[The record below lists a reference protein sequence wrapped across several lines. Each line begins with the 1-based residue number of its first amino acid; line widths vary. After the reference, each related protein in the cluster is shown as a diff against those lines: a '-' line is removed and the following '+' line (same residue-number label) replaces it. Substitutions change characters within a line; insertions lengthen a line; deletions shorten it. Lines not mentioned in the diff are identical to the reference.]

1 MKKIF
6 TIANREFRAIVGTK
20 AFLISLSIMPILMFG
35 GIIAMQ
41 LLQERGSIEEKKLV
55 VIDHSKQLYDF
66 LQSSAEANNAF
77 VDGQAQKAEEE
88 AKSAADANT
97 DPKADANADAKDKAE
112 STKPTSSPRR
122 GPPTSSKGT
131 RFVLQSINPDEAN
144 EAKMLELSDQVRSQ
158 KITGILEIPADVTS
172 SGAVKLYSEDSGI
185 STMNFWLTD
194 RINDRVKKLRFES
207 MGLDPVQVQQA
218 TQPVALRNLGL
229 VQVKSDG
236 TVQAAEEKDSM
247 AGILLPLFV
256 MMLMFMVI
264 FMASQ
269 PMLESVLEEKSL
281 RIAEVLLGS
290 VNPWQLMW
298 GKLLGCVAGSLT
310 IVAFYV
316 VGAYI
321 FAVQKGY
328 SDMIPL
334 HLIPWFIVFQILG
347 VMFYA
352 SIFLAVGASVSQLKE
367 AQSML
372 LPAWIL
378 LMSPMF
384 VWFMLVQ
391 EPNGSLAVGFSLF
404 PPATPTTMVL
414 RMATGST
421 VPTWQLLLGVVLL
434 VAATAG
440 CVWLAGRIF
449 RVGIL
454 WQGKTPKLTE
464 LVRWAFTA

>member
-77 VDGQAQKAEEE
+77 VDGQAQKAQEE
-88 AKSAADANT
+88 ARAEAAADANT
-97 DPKADANADAKDKAE
+97 DSKADAKDKAAPA
-112 STKPTSSPRR
+112 KPTSSPRR

-131 RFVLQSINPDEAN
+131 KFLLQSINPEEAN
-144 EAKMLELSDQVRSQ
+144 EAKLLELSDQVRSQ
-158 KITGILEIPADVTS
+158 KITGFLEIPADVTS

-185 STMNFWLTD
+185 STMNFWLTE
-194 RINDRVKKLRFES
+194 RINERVKKLRFES

-310 IVAFYV
+310 IVVFYV

-334 HLIPWFIVFQILG
+334 HLIPWFIVFQVLG

-378 LMSPMF
+378 LMCPMF

-391 EPNGSLAVGFSLF
+391 EPNGSMAVGFSLF

-434 VAATAG
+434 VAATSG

>member
-88 AKSAADANT
+88 AKAAV
-97 DPKADANADAKDKAE
+97 DANANPTADSKEAKDKAE

-328 SDMIPL
+328 SDMIPM

-384 VWFMLVQ
+384 VWFLLVQ

-434 VAATAG
+434 VAATSG

>member
-1 MKKIF
+1 
-6 TIANREFRAIVGTK
+6 
-20 AFLISLSIMPILMFG
+20 
-35 GIIAMQ
+35 
-41 LLQERGSIEEKKLV
+41 
-55 VIDHSKQLYDF
+55 
-66 LQSSAEANNAF
+66 
-77 VDGQAQKAEEE
+77 
-88 AKSAADANT
+88 
-97 DPKADANADAKDKAE
+97 
-112 STKPTSSPRR
+112 
-122 GPPTSSKGT
+122 
-131 RFVLQSINPDEAN
+131 
-144 EAKMLELSDQVRSQ
+144 
-158 KITGILEIPADVTS
+158 
-172 SGAVKLYSEDSGI
+172 
-185 STMNFWLTD
+185 MNFWLTD

-247 AGILLPLFV
+247 AGVLLPLFV

-384 VWFMLVQ
+384 VWFLLYR
-391 EPNGSLAVGFSLF
+391 SLTDLWQLAFRFSHLQH
-404 PPATPTTMVL
+404 PPRWSCGWLRDQPFQHGNYCWCRLACCGHGWL
-414 RMATGST
+414 RMAGRSHL
-421 VPTWQLLLGVVLL
+421 PSRYL
-434 VAATAG
+434 VARQDTQADRACALGLYRLALNVLG
-440 CVWLAGRIF
+440 CAASNLSCRGSIAA
-449 RVGIL
+449 L
-454 WQGKTPKLTE
+454 E
-464 LVRWAFTA
+464 LGH